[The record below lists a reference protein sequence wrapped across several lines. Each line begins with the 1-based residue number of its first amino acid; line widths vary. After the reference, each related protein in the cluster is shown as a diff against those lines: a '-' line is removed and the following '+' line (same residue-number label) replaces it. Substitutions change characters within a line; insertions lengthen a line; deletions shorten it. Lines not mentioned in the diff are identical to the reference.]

1 MLRYIAKRLLLSL
14 VTLWLVTTIVF
25 LMVKLLPGDPA
36 RTLSGNTAPEASVA
50 ALRVKLGLKDS
61 FFTQYWRVL
70 KGLVTFDFGHS
81 WKNPR
86 TEVWSGLVAP
96 ALFRSSKL
104 AGLAMLITTPLAITA
119 GLIAARRRD
128 TLVDRGIVM
137 VGLATSSIPEFVTGA
152 LLAVLFGLNLHWLK
166 PIATIPEGASVITQV
181 HYLLLPALAMAI
193 VYFGYIARMMRAGAT
208 RALESDY
215 VRTATMKGLT
225 DNQVLRRHV
234 LRNALAPTITVM
246 SVQIG
251 YLFGGILG
259 VERVTNYQ
267 GLSTVILNA
276 ATNKDLPVLQYSVI
290 VIATIYMAATL
301 LADVT
306 IAWLN
311 PRARLDVEGS

>member
-14 VTLWLVTTIVF
+14 VTLWLLTTIVF

-36 RTLSGNTAPEASVA
+36 RSLSGNTAPESAVE
-50 ALRVKLGLKDS
+50 ALRIKLGLKDS
-61 FFTQYWRVL
+61 FFAQYWRVL
-70 KGLVTFDFGHS
+70 KGLVTLNFGHS
-81 WKNPR
+81 WKNQR

-104 AGLAMLITTPLAITA
+104 AGLAMFITAPLAIMA
-119 GLIAARRRD
+119 GVIAARKRD
-128 TLVDRGIVM
+128 TLIDRGIVM

-152 LLAVLFGLNLHWLK
+152 LLAVAFGLNLHWLK
-166 PIATIPEGASVITQV
+166 PIATIPRGASVITQL

-193 VYFGYIARMMRAGAT
+193 VYFGYIARMMRSGAAK
-208 RALESDY
+208 ALESDY

-225 DNQVLRRHV
+225 DGQVMRKHV

-251 YLFGGILG
+251 YLFGGIIG
-259 VERVTNYQ
+259 VEAVTNYQ

-276 ATNKDLPVLQYSVI
+276 ATNKDLPVLQYAVI

-301 LADVT
+301 LADVS

-311 PRARLDVEGS
+311 PRARLDLDSA

>member
-1 MLRYIAKRLLLSL
+1 MLRYIAKRLFLSL
-14 VTLWLVTTIVF
+14 ITLWLLTTIIF

-36 RTLSGNTAPEASVA
+36 RTLLGNTAPEASA
-50 ALRVKLGLKDS
+50 EALRIKLGLKES
-61 FFTQYWRVL
+61 FLSQYWRVL
-70 KGLVTFDFGHS
+70 KGLVTLDFGFS
-81 WKNPR
+81 WKNQG
-86 TEVWSGLVAP
+86 TEVWSGLIAP

-104 AGLAMLITTPLAITA
+104 AGLAMLITAPLAITA
-119 GLIAARRRD
+119 GLIAARKRD

-137 VGLATSSIPEFVTGA
+137 VGLATSSIPEFVTAA
-152 LLAVLFGLNLHWLK
+152 LLAVAFGLNLHWLK
-166 PIATIPEGASVITQV
+166 PIASIPDGASVITQV

-208 RALESDY
+208 RAFDSDY

-225 DNQVLRRHV
+225 DGQVMRKHV

-251 YLFGGILG
+251 YLFGGIIG
-259 VERVTNYQ
+259 VETVTNYR
-267 GLSTVILNA
+267 GLATVILNA
-276 ATNKDLPVLQYSVI
+276 ATNKDLPVLQYSII

-301 LADVT
+301 IADVL

-311 PRARLDVEGS
+311 PRARLDLDSA

>member
-1 MLRYIAKRLLLSL
+1 MLRYIAKRLLFSI
-14 VTLWLVTTIVF
+14 VTLWLVVTIVF

-36 RTLSGNTAPEASVA
+36 RTLLGNTAPEASVEA
-50 ALRVKLGLKDS
+50 KRVQLGLKDP

-70 KGLVTFDFGHS
+70 KGLFTLDFGNS

-86 TEVWSGLVAP
+86 TQVWSGMIAP
-96 ALFRSSKL
+96 AMFRSSKL
-104 AGLAMLITTPLAITA
+104 AGLAMLITAPLAIIA
-119 GLIAARRRD
+119 GAVAARKRD

-137 VGLATSSIPEFVTGA
+137 FGLATSSIPEFVTGA
-152 LLAVLFGLNLHWLK
+152 LLAVAFGLKLHWLK
-166 PIATIPEGASVITQV
+166 PIATIPKGASVVTQL
-181 HYLLLPALAMAI
+181 HYLLLPALALAI

-225 DNQVLRRHV
+225 DGQVMRRHV

-251 YLFGGILG
+251 YLFGGIIG
-259 VERVTNYQ
+259 VEAVTNYQ
-267 GLSTVILNA
+267 GMATVILNA
-276 ATNKDLPVLQYSVI
+276 VTNKDLPVLQYAVI
-290 VIATIYMAATL
+290 MIAAIYMIATL
-301 LADVT
+301 LADVI

-311 PRARLDVEGS
+311 PRARLEMEAA

>member
-14 VTLWLVTTIVF
+14 VTLWLLTTIVF

-36 RTLSGNTAPEASVA
+36 RSLLGNQSPEASVQ
-50 ALRVKLGLKDS
+50 ALRVKLGLKDPFLS
-61 FFTQYWRVL
+61 QYWRVL
-70 KGLVTFDFGHS
+70 KGLVTLDFGHS
-81 WKNPR
+81 WKNQR

-104 AGLAMLITTPLAITA
+104 AGLAMVITAPLAITA
-119 GLIAARRRD
+119 GIVAARRRD
-128 TLVDRGIVM
+128 TLIDRVIVM

-152 LLAVLFGLNLHWLK
+152 LLAVAFGLNLHWLK
-166 PIATIPEGASVITQV
+166 PIATIPKGASVITQI

-225 DNQVLRRHV
+225 DGQVMRRHV

-251 YLFGGILG
+251 YLFGGIIG
-259 VERVTNYQ
+259 VEAVTNYQ

-276 ATNKDLPVLQYSVI
+276 VTNKDLPVLQFAVI
-290 VIATIYMAATL
+290 VIAAIYMASTL
-301 LADVT
+301 LADVA

-311 PRARLDVEGS
+311 PRARLELEVS

>member
-14 VTLWLVTTIVF
+14 ITLWLLTTIVF

-36 RTLSGNTAPEASVA
+36 RSLSGPQAPEASVE
-50 ALRVKLGLKDS
+50 ALRFKLGLKDS
-61 FFTQYWRVL
+61 FWAQYWRVL
-70 KGLVTFDFGHS
+70 RGLFTLDFGHS
-81 WKNPR
+81 WKNQG
-86 TEVWSGLVAP
+86 TEVWGGLIAP
-96 ALFRSSKL
+96 ALFRSAKL
-104 AGLAMLITTPLAITA
+104 AGLAMLITAPMAVIA
-119 GLIAARRRD
+119 GVIAARKRD
-128 TLVDRGIVM
+128 TLIDRGIVM

-152 LLAVLFGLNLHWLK
+152 LLAVAFGLNLHWLK
-166 PIATIPEGASVITQV
+166 PIATIPKGASVITQL

-225 DNQVLRRHV
+225 DGQVMRKHV

-251 YLFGGILG
+251 YLFGGIIG
-259 VERVTNYQ
+259 VETVTNYR
-267 GLSTVILNA
+267 GLATVILNA
-276 ATNKDLPVLQYSVI
+276 ATNKDLTVLQYSVI

-301 LADVT
+301 IADIT

-311 PRARLDVEGS
+311 PRARLDLDTS